1 MSNQPPPEQSRSSAS
16 LIALLIA
23 LAVGVVYFLN
33 TGGLALLLPEEYNV
47 VLTPTPVVQAEA
59 ESFAQGEAG
68 GVQSAADAAP
78 ALEATSAPAE
88 EPAAAAEAVTA
99 EGNATA
105 APTATPTTA
114 PTVAPTMPATIN
126 GLPTI
131 AWNDLPPEAWDTIEL
146 IDQGGPFP
154 YDRDGLTFQN
164 REGLLP
170 QERSGFYSEYTVETP
185 GSSDR
190 GARRIIEGQDGVLY
204 YTDDHYDSFSVVVR

>member
-1 MSNQPPPEQSRSSAS
+1 MSNQPSPERSRSSAS
-16 LIALLIA
+16 LIALLVA

-59 ESFAQGEAG
+59 GSFAQGEAG

-78 ALEATSAPAE
+78 APEATSAPAG
-88 EPAAAAEAVTA
+88 EPAAAA
-99 EGNATA
+99 A

-114 PTVAPTMPATIN
+114 PSPAPTMPATIN

-131 AWNDLPPEAWDTIEL
+131 AWDDLPPEAWDTIEL